1 MIVFKPKNKLNYNIL
16 NLKNLEKISN
26 LFFSGKRK
34 MINKKFKKIF
44 KNYKSIAEKLQIDL
58 SLRPSQLSF
67 EKYYR
72 IVEFY
77 EKLK

>member
-1 MIVFKPKNKLNYNIL
+1 MNNYFQ
-16 NLKNLEKISN
+16 KISN

-34 MINKKFKKIF
+34 MINKPFKKIF